1 MSSDDNKEAEAKT
14 VEQKIVMK
22 KKREERFLNAI
33 EENFL
38 ELTKYI
44 LQSKTEKINN
54 IDQNLM
60 ARISNKKKKRG
71 NPVT

>member
-60 ARISNKKKKRG
+60 ARISNKKKREEIL
-71 NPVT
+71 

>member
-1 MSSDDNKEAEAKT
+1 MSSDDNKEAEAKI

-60 ARISNKKKKRG
+60 ARISNQKKKREEIR
-71 NPVT
+71 

>member
-60 ARISNKKKKRG
+60 ARISNKKKREEIR
-71 NPVT
+71 

>member
-1 MSSDDNKEAEAKT
+1 MSSDDNKEAEAKI

-60 ARISNKKKKRG
+60 ARISNKKKREEIR
-71 NPVT
+71 

>member
-1 MSSDDNKEAEAKT
+1 MSSDDNKEAEAKI

-60 ARISNKKKKRG
+60 ARISNKKKREEIL
-71 NPVT
+71 